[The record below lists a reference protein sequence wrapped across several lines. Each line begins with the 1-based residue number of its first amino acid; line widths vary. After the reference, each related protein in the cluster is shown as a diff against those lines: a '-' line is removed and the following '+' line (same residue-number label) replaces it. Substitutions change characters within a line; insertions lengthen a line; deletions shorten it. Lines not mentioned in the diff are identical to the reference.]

1 MLITAYPYRYLGPQA
16 LTFNSAEA
24 FDRLRGDHSSHEYYR
39 FDYDATTYEQDNLVG
54 LVPVDPHNPAEWF
67 AFVDEFA
74 PTTPA
79 PATVPLGAYVLAVSQ
94 TEKRLLNMGEFRDAL
109 ERLKLTPESH
119 VACDADT
126 ERPLPPFDTAP
137 VVCYK
142 GKEFYIE
149 TVNALDKAADLE
161 ETQQSLEL

>member
-24 FDRLRGDHSSHEYYR
+24 FERLRGEHSAHEYYR

-54 LVPVDPHNPAEWF
+54 LVPFDPINPADWF
-67 AFVDEFA
+67 AFVEEFA

-79 PATVPLGAYVLAVSQ
+79 TSAVPLGAYVLAVAFM
-94 TEKRLLNMGEFRDAL
+94 ERRLLNTNEFRDAVT
-109 ERLKLTPESH
+109 RIKLTPES
-119 VACDADT
+119 ALAYDETDL
-126 ERPLPPFDTAP
+126 PLPPHDKAQFI
-137 VVCYK
+137 CYK

-149 TVNALDKAADLE
+149 TVVPLDKADEAE
-161 ETQQSLEL
+161 REQQSLDF